1 MNTLDNTF
9 FKVVFTKINNE
20 QSIVTSTDK
29 KNPQSAIRNPKST
42 FEFHVSRKSRDK
54 YQFDL
59 SMFTITG
66 KVIFANI
73 QAAQLFAQKMNEKR
87 DAKNHPELAV
97 SAAEINAMGLIHE
110 ILHAMIEH
118 YRREANAN
126 VFSEALQRLEKNFS
140 AAEIDK
146 MLLRFLDEFPPLDV
160 YQEKITIEKYL
171 QGETG
176 GISNRQIALEEM
188 LLLWLENS
196 NPSFMKYSE
205 LFDDEALEKQ
215 TVYTQVMDTLDQF
228 FDEQPLFGPAGNQ
241 NLLRLLRSPALANPH
256 SLSDQLRFMHQ
267 TWGMYL
273 AAGLRVKWEL
283 LLGESGALPFEM
295 RLLRT
300 LDFITEEQKMRFL
313 PGPGPKET
321 FVPDYAYQDAE
332 PERYSADTH
341 WMPRLVLLAKSTLV
355 WLDQLSKKHRKSI
368 TRLDQIPDEEIDTLA
383 RWGFTGLWLIGIW
396 ERSSASKR
404 IKQMCGNP
412 EAESSAY
419 SLYDYQI
426 ARDIGGDEA
435 YENLKQRCA
444 KRGIRMASDMVPNHT
459 GVYSKWVVEH
469 PEWYIQL
476 PYPPFPGYTFNGAN
490 LSEQP
495 DVGIYIEDHYYDRSD
510 AAVVFK
516 RVYFPTGDTRYIY
529 HGNDGTS
536 FPWNDTAQ
544 LDYTKPEVREAVIQT
559 ILHVARQFPIIRFD
573 AAMTLAKR
581 HFHRLW
587 FPAPGSGGDIPS
599 RAQYGMTRP
608 QFDELV
614 PEEFWREVVDRVAA
628 EAPDT
633 LLLAEAF
640 WLMEGYFVR
649 TLGMHRVYNSAF
661 MNMMMKEENQKYRYT
676 IKNTME
682 FDPEVLKRFVN
693 FMNNPDEETAIY
705 QFGDGDKYFG
715 VCMMMC
721 TMPGLPMF
729 GHGQVEGLHE
739 KYGMEYRR
747 AYYDEQPNQYLVE
760 RHEREIFP
768 VMKKRYVFADV
779 ENFLLYD
786 FYTESGEVNEDVFAY
801 SNRFGNER
809 ALVVFHNK
817 FASTAGW
824 IRTSAAYAE
833 KTGEGEERRLTQKD
847 LGEGLALPGGENDY
861 IVFRDQIN
869 GLEYIRHCKTLHERG
884 LFVELGA
891 YKYQV
896 FLDFR
901 EVQDSEYRQY
911 GRLHAELEGRGVPN
925 IEEALQEMY
934 LQPLHE
940 PLHEFMNADTIGL
953 LIQSHA
959 AIEAAKPGKEDKA
972 WEQSEADEDLLEEV
986 ETNYRTFLEE
996 ARQFVDFETEPA
1008 TLAQEVRREL
1018 KATLFFTPAVI
1029 GKRYAPPKSAKFK
1042 DALGL
1047 LELQLSRQTFA
1058 LSILLSWVFVHNL
1071 GKMNGDADYPL
1082 RSRKLIDEWLLEKI
1096 IRNNLSQL
1104 GMEQYQRDQAAALV
1118 KLLTRHQNWFAEP
1131 GAKKDRAHRLLSG
1144 LFEEAEFAAMVQV
1157 NRFNDT
1163 LWFNKEAFEI
1173 VTGWFFTLGLLQIIL
1188 QTETDGHPVKSA
1200 AKTVGVKKSSKPPA
1214 NGIGEKIVEL
1224 YEVIEQ
1230 WQKAEAGSEYRVDRL
1245 LEGLKAP
1252 STKKQRRQ
1260 VKKTVKK
1267 AGKGEKPSN
1276 SKG

>member
-1 MNTLDNTF
+1 MRQSL
-9 FKVVFTKINNE
+9 TKNVTT

-29 KNPQSAIRNPKST
+29 KNPKSQIPNPKSV

-73 QAAQLFAQKMNEKR
+73 QAAQMFAQKMNEKR
-87 DAKNHPELAV
+87 DVKNHPELAV
-97 SAAEINAMGLIHE
+97 SAAEINAMGLVHE

-126 VFSEALQRLEKNFS
+126 VFSEALERMEKNFS
-140 AAEIDK
+140 AAEINN
-146 MLLRFLDEFPPLDV
+146 MLLRFLDEFPPVDV
-160 YQEKITIEKYL
+160 YLGKITPEKYL
-171 QGETG
+171 QGESG
-176 GISNRQIALEEM
+176 GFSNRQIALEEM

-196 NPSFMKYSE
+196 NPSFMKYDE

-215 TVYTQVMDTLDQF
+215 TVYMQVMDELDQF

-241 NLLRLLRSPALANPH
+241 NLLRLLRSPALSNPH

-267 TWGMYL
+267 NWGMYL

-283 LLGESGALPFEM
+283 LLGESGAALPFEM

-313 PGPGPKET
+313 PGPGAVET

-332 PERYSADTH
+332 PERYSLDTH
-341 WMPRLVLLAKSTLV
+341 WMPRLVLIAKSTLV
-355 WLDQLSKKHRKSI
+355 WLDQLSKKYQKEI
-368 TRLDQIPDEEIDTLA
+368 TRLDQIPDEEINTLA

-419 SLYDYQI
+419 SLYEYQI
-426 ARDIGGDEA
+426 AGDIGGDEA
-435 YENLKQRCA
+435 YEDLKQRCS
-444 KRGIRMASDMVPNHT
+444 KRGIRLASDMVPNHT
-459 GVYSKWVVEH
+459 GIYSKWVIEH
-469 PEWYIQL
+469 PDWYVQL
-476 PYPPFPGYTFNGAN
+476 PYPSFPAYTFKGAN

-516 RVYFPTGDTRYIY
+516 RVYFPTGETRYIY

-544 LDYTKPEVREAVIQT
+544 LDYTKPEVREAVIQA
-559 ILHVARQFPIIRFD
+559 ILQVARQFPIIRFD

-581 HFHRLW
+581 HYHRLW

-599 RAQYGMTRP
+599 RSQYGMTRA

-729 GHGQVEGLHE
+729 GHGQVEGFRE

-768 VMKKRYVFADV
+768 TMKKRYLFADV
-779 ENFLLYD
+779 VNFLLYD
-786 FYTESGEVNEDVFAY
+786 FYTEDGAVNEDVFAY
-801 SNRFGNER
+801 SNRFDNER

-817 FASTAGW
+817 YASTAGW

-833 KTGEGEERRLTQKD
+833 KIGNSEEKRLTQKT
-847 LGEGLALPGGENDY
+847 LGEGLALPTGEEDY
-861 IVFRDQIN
+861 IIFRDQIN
-869 GLEYIRHCKTLHERG
+869 GLEYIRHCKTLQEQG
-884 LFVELGA
+884 FFVELGA
-891 YKYQV
+891 YKYHV

-901 EVQDSEYRQY
+901 EVHDSEYRQY
-911 GRLHAELEGRGVPN
+911 GRLYLELEGRGVPS

-940 PLHEFMNADTIGL
+940 PFNEFMNVDTLGL
-953 LIQSHA
+953 LIQGRVTDGKDKSS
-959 AIEAAKPGKEDKA
+959 ERDKP
-972 WEQSEADEDLLEEV
+972 DEDLLDTV
-986 ETNYRTFLEE
+986 ETKYLVFLEE
-996 ARQFVDFETEPA
+996 AHQFVEFKTDA
-1008 TLAQEVRREL
+1008 LTLAGEMRREL
-1018 KATLFFTPAVI
+1018 EAVMFFTPAMI
-1029 GKRYAPPKSAKFK
+1029 GKRYPPKKSTKFK

-1047 LELQLSRQTFA
+1047 LEMQLAHQSFSRGV
-1058 LSILLSWVFVHNL
+1058 ILSWVFMHNL
-1071 GKMNGDADYPL
+1071 GKFTGEEDYPL
-1082 RSRKLIDEWLLEKI
+1082 HSRILIDEWLLHKI
-1096 IRNNLSQL
+1096 IRNNLQQL
-1104 GMEQYQRDQAAALV
+1104 GLEDHQQHQAVALI
-1118 KLLTRHQNWFAEP
+1118 KLLTRHQNWFEDR
-1131 GAKKDRAHRLLSG
+1131 GVKKNRAFQLLDK
-1144 LFEEAEFAAMVQV
+1144 LFNEEDFKQFVQV
-1157 NRFNDT
+1157 NQFDNV
-1163 LWFNKEAFEI
+1163 LWFNKEAFE
-1173 VTGWFFTLGLLQIIL
+1173 TAANWLFTIGALQIIL
-1188 QTETDGHPVKSA
+1188 RAETS
-1200 AKTVGVKKSSKPPA
+1200 VKKKAGKTTQTAKLSKTA
-1214 NGIGEKIVEL
+1214 AEKVGRQIVEL
-1224 YEVIEQ
+1224 YEILEQ
-1230 WQKAEAGSEYRVDRL
+1230 WQKAEAASGYKVSKL
-1245 LEGLKAP
+1245 LDELRSAP
-1252 STKKQRRQ
+1252 AAPK
-1260 VKKTVKK
+1260 VKKTGKTRKK
-1267 AGKGEKPSN
+1267 T
-1276 SKG
+1276 